1 MAESTPTPSP
11 APAPLPKGTG
21 LPVSVPAAGNSL
33 AKSAATGAA
42 KTVASSAA
50 TVVAWKTA
58 ALATAAVL
66 GLGGGGYYFNRDLK
80 ARSQLTEAEQKA
92 AALETR
98 LKESEQA
105 GESARTQVDQ
115 LKGEAEKAKKAALQL
130 EQFQAEFAK
139 FKDLSA
145 SEKQVLEKKLA
156 DQQVQMEKL
165 QAAGASASQTDV
177 KLEESLK
184 KELADKDVQISR
196 LKDQL
201 KVTVASE
208 ILFPSGSAE
217 LSPEGVDV
225 LRKLAKAANKTQD
238 EVRVEGHTDTD
249 PLAPVLAQY
258 YPTNWELSTAR
269 AAVAVRTLEASGM
282 VPADRLSAVGYG
294 DSRPVAPNDTA
305 EGKAKNR
312 RVEIVFTPAKSR

>member
-1 MAESTPTPSP
+1 VADPNPPPPTPQ
-11 APAPLPKGTG
+11 PLPTG
-21 LPVSVPAAGNSL
+21 NLPSSVVAGAGSSL
-33 AKSAATGAA
+33 AKSAAAGAA

-50 TVVAWKTA
+50 TVVAWKGA

-66 GLGGGGYYFNRDLK
+66 GLGGGGYYFNRDMK
-80 ARSQLTEAEQKA
+80 ARTQLTEAEQRISG
-92 AALETR
+92 LEVK
-98 LKESEQA
+98 LKESETMVESTRAQLDQA
-105 GESARTQVDQ
+105 Q
-115 LKGEAEKAKKAALQL
+115 GEANKAKKLSLDL
-130 EQFQAEFAK
+130 EQAQAELAK
-139 FKDLSA
+139 QKDLSLA
-145 SEKQVLEKKLA
+145 EKKALEQKLA
-156 DQQVQMEKL
+156 EQQLAVEKFKATTVQ
-165 QAAGASASQTDV
+165 ADSQ
-177 KLEESLK
+177 LEDRLK

-225 LRKLAKAANKTQD
+225 LRKVANAANKAQD

-249 PLAPVLAQY
+249 AIAPVLAQY
-258 YPTNWELSTAR
+258 YPSNWELSTAR
-269 AAVAVRTLEASGM
+269 AAVAVRTLEATGM
-282 VPADRLSAVGYG
+282 VPAARLSAVGYG

>member
-1 MAESTPTPSP
+1 MAEPTSP
-11 APAPLPKGTG
+11 PPPAPLPKGN
-21 LPVSVPAAGNSL
+21 LPTSLPTAAG
-33 AKSAATGAA
+33 KSAAQAVAAGTA

-50 TVVAWKTA
+50 TVVAWKGV

-80 ARSQLTEAEQKA
+80 ARSQLTEAEQRVA
-92 AALETR
+92 TLDSQ
-98 LKESEQA
+98 LKEATSGAEALRAQLDQA
-105 GESARTQVDQ
+105 Q
-115 LKGEAEKAKKAALQL
+115 GEAEKGKKLALDL
-130 EQFQAEFAK
+130 EQTKAELAK
-139 FKDLSA
+139 LKDLSD
-145 SEKQVLEKKLA
+145 SEKKVLEQKLA
-156 DQQVQMEKL
+156 EQQLAMEKFK
-165 QAAGASASQTDV
+165 ATTVQTDN

-196 LKDQL
+196 LRDQL

-225 LRKLAKAANKTQD
+225 LRKVANAANKSTD
-238 EVRVEGHTDTD
+238 EVRVEGHTDSD
-249 PLAPVLAQY
+249 PIAPVLAQY

-269 AAVAVRTLEASGM
+269 AAVAVRTLEATGM
-282 VPADRLSAVGYG
+282 VPASRLSAVGYG
-294 DSRPVAPNDTA
+294 DSRPVGPNETT

-312 RVEIVFTPAKSR
+312 RVEIVFTPVKNR

>member
-1 MAESTPTPSP
+1 MAEPTPP
-11 APAPLPKGTG
+11 PPPAPLPKGD
-21 LPVSVPAAGNSL
+21 LPTSLPAAAGKSV

-66 GLGGGGYYFNRDLK
+66 GLGGGGYYFNRDLQ
-80 ARSQLTEAEQKA
+80 ARTQLTEAEQKA
-92 AALETR
+92 AGLEGR
-98 LKESEQA
+98 LKEA
-105 GESARTQVDQ
+105 ESATEAVRAQLDQ
-115 LKGEAEKAKKAALQL
+115 ARADAEKSKKLSLDL
-130 EQFQAEFAK
+130 EQSQAELAK
-139 FKDLSA
+139 LRDLSA
-145 SEKQVLEKKLA
+145 SEKKVLEQKLA
-156 DQQVQMEKL
+156 DQQLALEKFK
-165 QAAGASASQTDV
+165 ATTIQTDA
-177 KLEESLK
+177 KLEESLR
-184 KELADKDVQISR
+184 KELADKNVQISR
-196 LKDQL
+196 LRDQL

-225 LRKLAKAANKTQD
+225 LRKVANAANKTQD

-249 PLAPVLAQY
+249 LIAPVLAQY

-269 AAVAVRTLEASGM
+269 AAVAVRTLEATGM
-282 VPADRLSAVGYG
+282 VPAARLSAVGYG
-294 DSRPVAPNDTA
+294 DSRPVAPNDTV

-312 RVEIVFTPAKSR
+312 RVEIVFTPTKER

>member
-1 MAESTPTPSP
+1 M
-11 APAPLPKGTG
+11 
-21 LPVSVPAAGNSL
+21 
-33 AKSAATGAA
+33 AKSAASGAV
-42 KTVASSAA
+42 KTVASSAV

-66 GLGGGGYYFNRDLK
+66 GLGGGGYYFNRDLQS
-80 ARSQLTEAEQKA
+80 RSQLTETQQRAT
-92 AALETR
+92 ALESR
-98 LKESEQA
+98 LKEA
-105 GESARTQVDQ
+105 DSAAELARAQLEQ
-115 LKGEAEKAKKAALQL
+115 LKGQL
-130 EQFQAEFAK
+130 EKGKKTSLELEQARAELARL
-139 FKDLSA
+139 KDLSD
-145 SEKQVLEKKLA
+145 SEKKVLEKKLA
-156 DQQVQMEKL
+156 DQQIQMEKI
-165 QAAGASASQTDV
+165 QSVPAPDDV

-201 KVTVASE
+201 KITVASE

-217 LSPEGVDV
+217 LSQEGVDV
-225 LRKLAKAANKTQD
+225 LRKVAKAANKTQD
-238 EVRVEGHTDTD
+238 EVKVEGHTDTD
-249 PLAPVLAQY
+249 PIAPVLAQY

-269 AAVAVRTLEASGM
+269 AALAVRTLEATGM

-312 RVEIVFTPAKSR
+312 RVEIIFMPSKGR

>member
-1 MAESTPTPSP
+1 MAESTPP
-11 APAPLPKGTG
+11 PAPLPPGQ
-21 LPVSVPAAGNSL
+21 LPTSLPTTAGKSV
-33 AKSAATGAA
+33 AKAAATGAA

-50 TVVAWKTA
+50 TVVAWKGV

-66 GLGGGGYYFNRDLK
+66 GLGGGGYYFNRDMK
-80 ARSQLTEAEQKA
+80 ARTQLTEAEQKISG
-92 AALETR
+92 LEAR
-98 LKESEQA
+98 LKEAESTVEATRAQLDQA
-105 GESARTQVDQ
+105 
-115 LKGEAEKAKKAALQL
+115 KGEANKAKKLSLDL
-130 EQFQAEFAK
+130 EQAQAELAK
-139 FKDLSA
+139 QKDLSLA
-145 SEKQVLEKKLA
+145 EKKALEQKLA
-156 DQQVQMEKL
+156 EQQLAVEKFKATTVQED
-165 QAAGASASQTDV
+165 SQ
-177 KLEESLK
+177 LEDRLK

-225 LRKLAKAANKTQD
+225 LRKVANAANKAQD

-249 PLAPVLAQY
+249 PIASVLAQY

-269 AAVAVRTLEASGM
+269 AAVAVRTLEATGM
-282 VPADRLSAVGYG
+282 VPAARLSAVGYG

>member
-1 MAESTPTPSP
+1 MAESTPP
-11 APAPLPKGTG
+11 PAPLPPGQ
-21 LPVSVPAAGNSL
+21 LPTSLPTTAGKSV
-33 AKSAATGAA
+33 AKAAATGAA

-50 TVVAWKTA
+50 TVVAWKGV

-66 GLGGGGYYFNRDLK
+66 GLGGGGYYFNRDMK
-80 ARSQLTEAEQKA
+80 ARTQLTEAEQKISG
-92 AALETR
+92 LEAR
-98 LKESEQA
+98 LKEAESTVEATRAQLDQA
-105 GESARTQVDQ
+105 
-115 LKGEAEKAKKAALQL
+115 KGEANKAKKLSLDL
-130 EQFQAEFAK
+130 EQAQAELAK
-139 FKDLSA
+139 QKDLSLA
-145 SEKQVLEKKLA
+145 EKKALEQKLA
-156 DQQVQMEKL
+156 EQQLAVEKFKATTVQED
-165 QAAGASASQTDV
+165 SQ
-177 KLEESLK
+177 LEDRLK

-225 LRKLAKAANKTQD
+225 LRKVANAANKAQD

-249 PLAPVLAQY
+249 PIASVLAQH

-269 AAVAVRTLEASGM
+269 AAVAVRTLEATGM
-282 VPADRLSAVGYG
+282 VPAARLSAVGYG

>member
-1 MAESTPTPSP
+1 MAESIPPP
-11 APAPLPKGTG
+11 PPAPLPKGN
-21 LPVSVPAAGNSL
+21 LPTSLPAAAG
-33 AKSAATGAA
+33 KSVAQTAAAGAA
-42 KTVASSAA
+42 KTVASSAV

-80 ARSQLTEAEQKA
+80 ARNQLTEAEQKVA
-92 AALETR
+92 SLESR
-98 LKESEQA
+98 LKEAESGAEALRSQIDQA
-105 GESARTQVDQ
+105 RGDV
-115 LKGEAEKAKKAALQL
+115 EKAKKLSLEL
-130 EQFQAEFAK
+130 EQSQAELAK
-139 FKDLSA
+139 LKDLSV
-145 SEKQVLEKKLA
+145 SEKKVLEQKLA
-156 DQQVQMEKL
+156 DQQLAMEKFK
-165 QAAGASASQTDV
+165 ATTVQTDNQ
-177 KLEESLK
+177 LEERLK

-225 LRKLAKAANKTQD
+225 LRKVASAANKSQD
-238 EVRVEGHTDTD
+238 DVQVEGHTDTD
-249 PLAPVLAQY
+249 PIAPVLAQY

-269 AAVAVRTLEASGM
+269 AAVAVRTLEATGM
-282 VPADRLSAVGYG
+282 VPAARLSAVGYG
-294 DSRPVAPNDTA
+294 DSRPVAPNDTK

>member
-1 MAESTPTPSP
+1 MAQPTPP
-11 APAPLPKGTG
+11 PPPPAPLPKGQ
-21 LPVSVPAAGNSL
+21 LPTSLPAAGSSV
-33 AKSAATGAA
+33 AKTAATGAA

-66 GLGGGGYYFNRDLK
+66 GLGGGGYYLNRDLQ
-80 ARSQLTEAEQKA
+80 ARSQLTEAEQKITG
-92 AALETR
+92 LESR
-98 LKESEQA
+98 LKESESGAEALRSQMDQA
-105 GESARTQVDQ
+105 RGEV
-115 LKGEAEKAKKAALQL
+115 EKAKKLSLDL
-130 EQFQAEFAK
+130 EQAQAELAK
-139 FKDLSA
+139 LKDLSA
-145 SEKQVLEKKLA
+145 SEKKVLEQKLA
-156 DQQVQMEKL
+156 DQQLEMEKFK
-165 QAAGASASQTDV
+165 ATTVQTDN

-201 KVTVASE
+201 KITVASE

-225 LRKLAKAANKTQD
+225 LRKVAKAANQSLD
-238 EVRVEGHTDTD
+238 DVRVEGHTDSD
-249 PLAPVLAQY
+249 PIAPVLAQY

-269 AAVAVRTLEASGM
+269 AAVAVRTLEATGM
-282 VPADRLSAVGYG
+282 VPSARLSAVGYG
-294 DSRPVAPNDTA
+294 DSRPVTPNDTP

-312 RVEIVFTPAKSR
+312 RVEIIFTPAKNR

>member
-1 MAESTPTPSP
+1 MADPTPSP
-11 APAPLPKGTG
+11 APLPKGS
-21 LPVSVPAAGNSL
+21 LPSSLPSTAGASATKTVAA
-33 AKSAATGAA
+33 GAA

-50 TVVAWKTA
+50 TVLAWKTA

-80 ARSQLTEAEQKA
+80 SRSQLTESEQKVA
-92 AALETR
+92 SLESR
-98 LKESEQA
+98 LKDSDQA
-105 GESARTQVDQ
+105 AESARTQLDQ
-115 LKGEAEKAKKAALQL
+115 LKGELEKGKKSALDL
-130 EQFQAEFAK
+130 EQTRAELAK
-139 FKDLSA
+139 LKDLSA
-145 SEKQVLEKKLA
+145 SEKKVLEQKLA
-156 DQQVQMEKL
+156 DQQIQMEKL
-165 QAAGASASQTDV
+165 KATPSPEDV

-184 KELADKDVQISR
+184 KELVDKDVQISR
-196 LKDQL
+196 LRDQL

-217 LSPEGVDV
+217 LSPEGLDV
-225 LRKLAKAANKTQD
+225 LRKVAKAANKTQD

-249 PLAPVLAQY
+249 PIAAVLAQY

-269 AAVAVRTLEASGM
+269 AAVAVRTLEATGM
-282 VPADRLSAVGYG
+282 VPAARLSAVGYG
-294 DSRPVAPNDTA
+294 DSRPVNPNDTA

>member
-1 MAESTPTPSP
+1 MAPPIP
-11 APAPLPKGTG
+11 PPPAPLPKGG
-21 LPVSVPAAGNSL
+21 LPTTVSAAGGKSITH
-33 AKSAATGAA
+33 SAATGAA

-66 GLGGGGYYFNRDLK
+66 GLGGGGYYYNQDSK
-80 ARSQLTEAEQKA
+80 ARGQLAEAEQKISG
-92 AALETR
+92 LEAR
-98 LKESEQA
+98 LQESESS
-105 GESARTQVDQ
+105 GEALRTQLEEARVEVE
-115 LKGEAEKAKKAALQL
+115 KGKKTALQL
-130 EQFQAEFAK
+130 EQSTAELAK
-139 FKDLSA
+139 LKELTA
-145 SEKQVLEKKLA
+145 SEKKALEQKLA
-156 DQQVQMEKL
+156 EQQLAMEKFKATTEL
-165 QAAGASASQTDV
+165 ADA
-177 KLEESLK
+177 KLEERLK

-217 LSPEGVDV
+217 LSEEGMDV
-225 LRKLAKAANKTQD
+225 LRKVAKAANQSRD

-249 PLAPVLAQY
+249 PIALTLAQY

-269 AAVAVRTLEASGM
+269 AAVAVRALESSGM
-282 VPADRLSAVGYG
+282 LPAARLSAVGYG
-294 DSRPVAPNDTA
+294 DSRPVVPNDTP

-312 RVEIVFTPAKSR
+312 RVEIVFTPEKSR

>member
-1 MAESTPTPSP
+1 MAEPTPP
-11 APAPLPKGTG
+11 PPPAPLPKGS
-21 LPVSVPAAGNSL
+21 LPTSLPMAASKSVAKTAA
-33 AKSAATGAA
+33 AGAA
-42 KTVASSAA
+42 KTVASSAV

-66 GLGGGGYYFNRDLK
+66 GLGGGGYYFNRDLQ
-80 ARSQLTEAEQKA
+80 ARNQLAEAEQKS
-92 AALETR
+92 AALEAR
-98 LKESEQA
+98 LKDAEGAVESTRAQLDQA
-105 GESARTQVDQ
+105 RA
-115 LKGEAEKAKKAALQL
+115 EADKAKKLSLEL
-130 EQFQAEFAK
+130 EQSQAELAK
-139 FKDLSA
+139 LKDLSA
-145 SEKQVLEKKLA
+145 SEKKVLEQKLA
-156 DQQVQMEKL
+156 DQQLAMEKFKATTV
-165 QAAGASASQTDV
+165 QADS

-217 LSPEGVDV
+217 LSQEGVDV
-225 LRKLAKAANKTQD
+225 LRKVANAANKSQD

-249 PLAPVLAQY
+249 AIAPVLAQF

-269 AAVAVRTLEASGM
+269 AAVAVRTLEATGM
-282 VPADRLSAVGYG
+282 VPASRLAAVGYG
-294 DSRPVAPNDTA
+294 DSRPVAPNDTV

-312 RVEIVFTPAKSR
+312 RVEIVFTPTKGR

>member
-1 MAESTPTPSP
+1 MAEPLPPPPP
-11 APAPLPKGTG
+11 APTPLPKGG
-21 LPVSVPAAGNSL
+21 SLPTSVSGAGNSL
-33 AKSAATGAA
+33 AKNAATGAA
-42 KTVASSAA
+42 KTVASSAV

-80 ARSQLTEAEQKA
+80 ARSQLTEAEQKIEK
-92 AALETR
+92 LESR
-98 LKESEQA
+98 LKESDLAAETA
-105 GESARTQVDQ
+105 KGQVDQ
-115 LKGEAEKAKKAALQL
+115 LRGEVEKGKKTALEL
-130 EQFQAEFAK
+130 EQSKADLAK
-139 FKDLSA
+139 LKDLSF
-145 SEKQVLEKKLA
+145 SEKAALEKKLA
-156 DQQVQMEKL
+156 DQQIQMEKL
-165 QAAGASASQTDV
+165 KATPSPEDV
-177 KLEESLK
+177 RLEESLK

-225 LRKLAKAANKTQD
+225 LRKVAKAANKTQD
-238 EVRVEGHTDTD
+238 EVKVEGHTDTD
-249 PLAPVLAQY
+249 PIAPVLAQY

-269 AAVAVRTLEASGM
+269 AAVAVRTLEATGM
-282 VPADRLSAVGYG
+282 VPAARLSAVGYG
-294 DSRPVAPNDTA
+294 DSRPVTPNDTA

-312 RVEIVFTPAKSR
+312 RVEIIFTPAKNR

>member
-1 MAESTPTPSP
+1 MAEPTPPPSP
-11 APAPLPKGTG
+11 APLPQDS
-21 LPVSVPAAGNSL
+21 LPTSLPTAAGRSV
-33 AKSAATGAA
+33 AKTAAAGAA

-50 TVVAWKTA
+50 TVVAWKGA

-80 ARSQLTEAEQKA
+80 ARTQLTEAEQKNA
-92 AALETR
+92 GLESR
-98 LKESEQA
+98 LKEAE
-105 GESARTQVDQ
+105 GSAEAVRAQ
-115 LKGEAEKAKKAALQL
+115 LDRAKGEARKFSLEVEQGRAELAKM
-130 EQFQAEFAK
+130 
-139 FKDLSA
+139 KDLSL
-145 SEKQVLEKKLA
+145 SEKKALEQKLA
-156 DQQVQMEKL
+156 EQQLAMENFK
-165 QAAGASASQTDV
+165 ATTVETDS
-177 KLEESLK
+177 KLEETLK

-225 LRKLAKAANKTQD
+225 LRKVGKAANASTD
-238 EVRVEGHTDTD
+238 EVRVEGHTDSD
-249 PLAPVLAQY
+249 PIAAGLAQY

-269 AAVAVRTLEASGM
+269 AAVAVRTLEATGM
-282 VPADRLSAVGYG
+282 VPAARLAAVGYG
-294 DSRPVAPNDTA
+294 DSRPVGPNDTA

-312 RVEIVFTPAKSR
+312 RVEIVFTPRKSP